1 MRALSKQMRTML
13 CHKSPYFIGTFAMR
27 RNFVCAASLRKVFSQ
42 RTAPDIVLRW
52 RCGGGAR
59 HLHTKLSGV
68 TVIFFLL

>member
-1 MRALSKQMRTML
+1 MQMRVEARDKNP
-13 CHKSPYFIGTFAMR
+13 HSIGTSATC
-27 RNFVCAASLRKVFSQ
+27 RNFACAKPPPKILSIRDLPNRF
-42 RTAPDIVLRW
+42 PLL